1 MCKKAMR
8 LSHSV
13 WDVSDEAL
21 KTYSENGIHTIE
33 LSLGSMSAFPYAGF
47 ENLKARAEQYGVETY
62 SFHLPFCPFNEIS
75 IATRNPD
82 LRQFSVGYLSELI
95 KRVASEG
102 FSVAVIHPSHEP
114 IPDETRAENIKC
126 AKDSLSKLADVCEQ
140 NGMVLAVE
148 DLPRT
153 CLGNTISEMKELI
166 ADDDRLRVCFDTNH
180 LLTEYATDFIY
191 ALRDKIVT
199 LHVSD
204 YDFRNERHWMP
215 YEGKLDWVKLVT
227 ALEEIGYS
235 GPFTYEVGLYPE
247 ATINRRVMTY
257 ADMKANYQALMEKR
271 PAEILGTPNVKVCE
285 ERDYYK
291 EPKI

>member
-1 MCKKAMR
+1 MLKKAMR

-13 WDVSDEAL
+13 GNVSDEAL
-21 KTYSENGIHTIE
+21 RTYSENGIHTIE
-33 LSLGSMSAFPYAGF
+33 LSLGHMKAFPYAGF
-47 ENLKARAEQYGVETY
+47 ENLKARAEQYDVETY
-62 SFHLPFCPFNEIS
+62 SFHLPFCPFNEVS
-75 IATRNPD
+75 IATQEQN
-82 LRQFSVGYLSELI
+82 LRKFSVEFLSELI
-95 KRVASEG
+95 KKVAHEG

-114 IPDETRAENIKC
+114 ISDETRAENIKC

-140 NGMVLAVE
+140 SGMVLAVE

-180 LLTEYATDFIY
+180 LLKDRATNFIY
-191 ALRDKIVT
+191 DLKDKIVT

-204 YDFRNERHWMP
+204 YDFKNERHWMP

-235 GPFTYEVGLYPE
+235 GPFTYELGLKPA

-257 ADMKANYQALMEKR
+257 ADIRANYQALMEKR
-271 PAEILGTPNVKVCE
+271 PAEVLGTPNVKVCE
-285 ERDYYK
+285 EKYYYK
-291 EPKI
+291 EPQI